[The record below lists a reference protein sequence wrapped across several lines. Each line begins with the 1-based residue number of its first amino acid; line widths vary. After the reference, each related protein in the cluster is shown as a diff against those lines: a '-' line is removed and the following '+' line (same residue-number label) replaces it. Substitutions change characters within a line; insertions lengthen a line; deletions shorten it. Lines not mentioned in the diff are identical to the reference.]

1 MEPGRCG
8 MSQSGLFV
16 FVAAFFWLLRCAF
29 LNVLWVKC
37 ELHHTLQLNFYEN
50 IALGVRLACCVI
62 LNQERT
68 TGPEYHLMLALRIVV
83 NGLSAIAALRAA
95 WAWFH
100 AAHSERELG
109 PQMYWNGRAAAWAS
123 VTAVLQA
130 VCYGLYMLT

>member
-1 MEPGRCG
+1 MHIGRLT
-8 MSQSGLFV
+8 SGGRLSFC
-16 FVAAFFWLLRCAF
+16 LLRCAF
-29 LNVLWVKC
+29 FDVLEVKC
-37 ELHHTLQLNFYEN
+37 DLHHTPQLSFYEN
-50 IALGVRLACCVI
+50 IVLDVRLACYVI
-62 LNQERT
+62 FDQERT
-68 TGPEYHLMLALRIVV
+68 NDPGHCLMLALRLVV